1 MRPNCCPPPIPPCPP
16 EPPGESINFYAQ
28 YGVQSSPPSGSNLPL
43 IPIFQEGTQIHLNG
57 NTEIILP
64 PGYLY
69 LINYLLLATTEP
81 DNYMQ
86 IVPRINGTLQL
97 LYSFLAPAGSGS
109 RNTSAAGS
117 FTTNAAATEEARL
130 SFSLTYPPEVGNI
143 DISGAISVTPLIKI
157 STQNTQFSPRT

>member
-1 MRPNCCPPPIPPCPP
+1 M
-16 EPPGESINFYAQ
+16 
-28 YGVQSSPPSGSNLPL
+28 

-57 NTEIILP
+57 NTEIILA

-97 LYSFLAPAGSGS
+97 L
-109 RNTSAAGS
+109 
-117 FTTNAAATEEARL
+117 
-130 SFSLTYPPEVGNI
+130 
-143 DISGAISVTPLIKI
+143 
-157 STQNTQFSPRT
+157 